1 MVTQFL
7 LEWFLCPWFSFLE
20 LLSILREA
28 EYRVL
33 LHTSA
38 TPFEF
43 CKSLAYLILMEGRKG
58 VWWLERV

>member
-1 MVTQFL
+1 MSRAPDVVV
-7 LEWFLCPWFSFLE
+7 PFSWVCL
-20 LLSILREA
+20 LREA